1 MEPFYVGVS
10 SPEQAEAVYAQNAV
24 PVFAL
29 QDQAFSGLDE
39 VTLQAIDTA
48 RPYGV
53 LMNRLYRETE
63 LDGLRNML

>member
-10 SPEQAEAVYAQNAV
+10 SPELAAEVYAQNAV

-29 QDQAFSGLDE
+29 RSQAYSGLDE
-39 VTLQAIDTA
+39 VTLAEIDTD

-53 LMNRLYRETE
+53 LMNRLYREAE
-63 LDGLRNML
+63 LDGFLPDL